1 MYSIADNQQQKN
13 DEWWKQIQKTVQK
26 RQDMCKLQGIGYV
39 YKLKENPYKYGNY
52 KQFSENFSFRPKKDC
67 VLAGTTRYSEL
78 DKKKRVYK
86 NIKDKSACAEQ
97 GGVWRPLGTNRLNK
111 YDQGVCWKTESDAA
125 CGDVIEEDITFLR
138 GKVPKSE
145 MEILKKKRQ
154 CESLSSDGQ
163 KLCAFRKTTQGY
175 HDCFSKEIIDELEG
189 VVIDPPKNMPANPTD
204 EGFEQFLK
212 KWYAGELTVDGAVVR
227 APRVLASTGVGC
239 GSGSGS
245 GDGDAENLVQLSREE
260 LAKLDPTIPVD
271 SIKLIRAIGERQFKK
286 YFDIWVDIKKSS
298 KNFKLKFEEK
308 MKMMWNWDRVKI
320 YDEGKEEEIIVNA
333 ENIPTGKPSIAQ
345 SVVNMVMKNIAQKG
359 STARGLLALHSTG
372 SGKTCTATGV
382 MEAFWDS
389 GRDIVFC
396 TSLDALAAN
405 PPYKFHECAQHL
417 FPRWKG
423 MNVEQIAERFEMRGI
438 KFMSFA
444 KLANRLVKDN
454 KEFVDLDNAVLIID
468 EVHNLFRP
476 LPNQK
481 AKHQA
486 VEKELVD
493 VARHKSLKMVI
504 LTATPG
510 DNVVDAMKLLNM
522 IRDPVVKPDLI
533 KGPVGGDKEDVKR
546 FMKDIRG
553 LISYYDL
560 SSDLSRFPKLEDS
573 EPMKFA
579 MSHKQFVKY
588 LEAYNAVKKE
598 WQDYDKLAAKN
609 QLAKWWVGAR
619 RYANML
625 YTFEKGM
632 KLTEF
637 SSKLPALLE
646 NLVAQYENK
655 EKAYVYSSFHEN
667 RGSSHGILMIAK
679 QLEVLGWKPF
689 TMADVKAFE
698 SGKLTPAKRYMIASQ
713 KEKNFDAFIRVYNS
727 DDNRY
732 GELISIMVATQNFN
746 EGLDLKAVRHIH
758 IFEPLLT
765 IASDLQT
772 LGRARRYCSH
782 AALDKAK
789 GEWTVKVWRYMSV
802 FGDMADVGPTKAK
815 RVTKKTKDAK
825 AAAAA
830 DGFVADLPTMDK
842 VKESIEELV
851 ERTAKEKY
859 QQLFEITYAMR
870 EAAIDKGL

>member
-1 MYSIADNQQQKN
+1 MAHQKQKN
-13 DEWWKQIQKTVQK
+13 DYWWKQIQLAVQNNQAK
-26 RQDMCKLQGIGYV
+26 CKLQGHV
-39 YKLKENPYKYGNY
+39 YKLKDNPYKYGNY
-52 KQFSENFSFRPKKDC
+52 TQFHENFPFRPKTDC
-67 VLAGTTRYSEL
+67 VPLASVNYSEL
-78 DKKKRVYK
+78 DKKKRMYK
-86 NIKDKSACAEQ
+86 NIQDENACVEKH
-97 GGVWRPLGTNRLNK
+97 GVWRLQGTNRLNK
-111 YDQGVCWKTESDAA
+111 YDKGVCWRTASDAT
-125 CGDVIEEDITFLR
+125 CGDVIEEDLTFLR

-145 MEILKKKRQ
+145 MEILNKKRQ
-154 CESLSSDGQ
+154 CESINNDGK
-163 KLCAFRKTTQGY
+163 KLCAFRKTTHGY
-175 HDCFSKEIIDELEG
+175 HDCFSKEVVDELEG
-189 VVIDPPKNMPANPTD
+189 VVIDPPKYMPVNPTD

-212 KWYAGELTVDGAVVR
+212 KWYAGELTVDGVVLR

-245 GDGDAENLVQLSREE
+245 GERNKDGDGKFVKLTREE
-260 LAKLDPTIPVD
+260 LALLDPTDPAD
-271 SIKLIRAIGERQFKK
+271 SIKLIRAIGKKQFKE
-286 YFDIWVDIKKSS
+286 YLHEWVTVKKSPRL
-298 KNFKLKFEEK
+298 KLTFEQK
-308 MKMMWNWDRVKI
+308 MAIHWNWDRVKI
-320 YDEGKEEEIIVNA
+320 YDEDKEEEIIIDA

-382 MEAFWDS
+382 MEAFWDR
-389 GRDIVFC
+389 GRDIIFC

-405 PPYKFHECAQHL
+405 PPYKFHECAERL

-423 MNVEQIAERFEMRGI
+423 KKVEQIANQFEMRRV

-444 KLANRLVKDN
+444 KLANRLVKGH
-454 KEFVDLDNAVLIID
+454 KEFVDLDNTLLIID

-493 VARHKSLKMVI
+493 VQRHKNLKMVI

-522 IRDPVVKPDLI
+522 IRDPFVKPELI

-546 FMKDIRG
+546 FIKDIRG

-609 QLAKWWVGAR
+609 QLDKWWVGAR

-646 NLVAQYENK
+646 NLETQYRNK

-679 QLEVLGWKPF
+679 QLELLGWKPF
-689 TMADVKAFE
+689 TMADVNAFE

-713 KEKNFDAFIRVYNS
+713 KEKHFDAFIKVYNS
-727 DDNRY
+727 DENRY

-765 IASDLQT
+765 MAADLQT

-789 GEWTVKVWRYMSV
+789 GEWTVKVWRYMSIL
-802 FGDMADVGPTKAK
+802 GDVSAMAPTKAK
-815 RVTKKTKDAK
+815 RVTKKTK
-825 AAAAA
+825 AA
-830 DGFVADLPTMDK
+830 DGVVSDLPTMDK

-870 EAAIDKGL
+870 KAAIDRGVTQS